1 MIQLLYHP
9 PVMKYGGKEFLLEY
23 TASTWIGPV
32 MKILPSG
39 LTISMDL
46 RWDS

>member
-1 MIQLLYHP
+1 
-9 PVMKYGGKEFLLEY
+9 MKYGGKEFLLEY

-46 RWDS
+46 RWDSYILYKAASSG